1 MKLARRLSVI
11 EPSPTLAVSA
21 KAAKLKSEGIDVVS
35 FGAGE
40 PDFDT
45 PVHIKE
51 AAKKALDAG
60 ATKYTLVEGTVPLRK
75 AVAKWIG
82 DAHGFKIDPSEVIVS
97 SGAKQSIFNA
107 VLALIDEGDEVIIP
121 TPAWVSYNDIVKLAG
136 GRPVNVPT
144 KATENFQVRVE
155 DVAKAITPRTKMILV
170 CSPSNPTGA
179 IYDEETLRGLA
190 KLAVE
195 KNVWLM
201 TDDIYRT
208 LVYGDGKFFQPAT
221 IGPEVRAHTIIID
234 GVSKAFAM
242 TGWRVGFT
250 VAPKHVV
257 EAMATL
263 QGQSTTHAASVAQ
276 AAALA
281 AHRGPDRRAREDARR
296 VRQAPQGDGR
306 AAARD
311 PGRDV
316 RRAEGRVLR
325 LPEPVGVHR
334 QEDARGEEDRER
346 RAALRVA
353 DRGRAGRRRHG
364 LGVRRAGLRAAVVR
378 DLDEERRGGCAAVGG
393 GVAETDVARGGA
405 RSPGLVCSPAGRIA
419 RLGIGKRPPL
429 CCRLSKMLACG
440 KLG

>member
-1 MKLARRLSVI
+1 MKLARRLSVV

-21 KAAKLKSEGIDVVS
+21 KAAKLKAAGVDVVS

-45 PVHIKE
+45 PEHIKD

-75 AVAKWIG
+75 AVATWIG
-82 DAHGFKIDPSEVIVS
+82 KAHGFTIDPAEVIVS
-97 SGAKQSIFNA
+97 SGAKQSIYNA
-107 VLALIDEGDEVIIP
+107 VFALVDEGDEVIIP

-136 GRPVNVPT
+136 GRPINVPT
-144 KATENFQVRVE
+144 KAEENFQVRAE

-179 IYDEETLRGLA
+179 IYDESTLRALA

-195 KNVWLM
+195 KDLWLM

-221 IGPEVRAHTIIID
+221 ISPEVKAKTLIID

-250 VAPKHVV
+250 VAPKPVV

-281 AHRGPDRRAREDARR
+281 AIEGPTDELEKMRVEFDKRRKVMVARLREIPGVTCVEPKGAFYAFPDLSTFVGRKTPEGKTIENDVQLCEWLIEAAKVAVVMGSAFGAPGF
-296 VRQAPQGDGR
+296 VRLSYATSMKN
-306 AAARD
+306 
-311 PGRDV
+311 V
-316 RRAEGRVLR
+316 
-325 LPEPVGVHR
+325 
-334 QEDARGEEDRER
+334 EE
-346 RAALRVA
+346 
-353 DRGRAGRRRHG
+353 
-364 LGVRRAGLRAAVVR
+364 GVRRM
-378 DLDEERRGGCAAVGG
+378 
-393 GVAETDVARGGA
+393 AEAL
-405 RSPGLVCSPAGRIA
+405 P
-419 RLGIGKRPPL
+419 
-429 CCRLSKMLACG
+429 
-440 KLG
+440 KLT

>member
-1 MKLARRLSVI
+1 MKLARRLSVV

-21 KAAKLKSEGIDVVS
+21 KAAKLKAAGVDVVS

-45 PVHIKE
+45 PAHIKE

-75 AVAKWIG
+75 AVAAWIG
-82 DAHGFKIDPSEVIVS
+82 KAHGLTIDPGEVIVS
-97 SGAKQSIFNA
+97 SGAKQSIYNA
-107 VLALIDEGDEVIIP
+107 VFALIDEGDEVIIP

-144 KATENFQVRVE
+144 KAETNFQVRAE

-179 IYDEETLRGLA
+179 IYDESTLRALA

-195 KNVWLM
+195 NDLWLM

-221 IGPEVRAHTIIID
+221 ISPEVKAKTIIID

-250 VAPKHVV
+250 VAPKPVV

-263 QGQSTTHAASVAQ
+263 QGQSTTHAAAVAQ
-276 AAALA
+276 AAAQA
-281 AHRGPDRRAREDARR
+281 AIEGPTDALEMMRTEFDKRRKTMVARLREIPGVTCVEPKGAFYAFPDLSAFIGKKTPEGKKIENDVQLCEWLIEAAKVAVVMGSAFGAPGF
-296 VRQAPQGDGR
+296 VRLSYATSMKN
-306 AAARD
+306 
-311 PGRDV
+311 V
-316 RRAEGRVLR
+316 
-325 LPEPVGVHR
+325 
-334 QEDARGEEDRER
+334 EE
-346 RAALRVA
+346 
-353 DRGRAGRRRHG
+353 
-364 LGVRRAGLRAAVVR
+364 GVRRM
-378 DLDEERRGGCAAVGG
+378 
-393 GVAETDVARGGA
+393 AEAL
-405 RSPGLVCSPAGRIA
+405 P
-419 RLGIGKRPPL
+419 
-429 CCRLSKMLACG
+429 
-440 KLG
+440 KLT

>member
-1 MKLARRLSVI
+1 VKLARRLSVV

-21 KAAKLKSEGIDVVS
+21 KAAKLKAEGIDVVS

-51 AAKKALDAG
+51 AAKRALDAG

-82 DAHGFKIDPSEVIVS
+82 DAHGIKVEPSEVIVS

-107 VLALIDEGDEVIIP
+107 IFALIDEGDEVIIP

-144 KATENFQVRVE
+144 KAEENFQVRVE

-179 IYDEETLRGLA
+179 IYEEATLRGLA

-195 KNVWLM
+195 KDLWLM

-221 IGPEVRAHTIIID
+221 MGADVRAHTLIID

-250 VAPKHVV
+250 VAPKNVV
-257 EAMATL
+257 EAMATI
-263 QGQSTTHAASVAQ
+263 QGQSTTHAAAVSQ

-281 AHRGPDRRAREDARR
+281 AIEGPTDELEKMRVEFDKRRKVMVARLREIPGVTCVEPKGAFYAFPDLSAFI
-296 VRQAPQGDGR
+296 GR
-306 AAARD
+306 KTPEGKKIENDVQLCEWLIEAARVAVVMGSAFHA
-311 PGRDV
+311 PGFV
-316 RRAEGRVLR
+316 RLSYATSMKNV
-325 LPEPVGVHR
+325 
-334 QEDARGEEDRER
+334 EE
-346 RAALRVA
+346 
-353 DRGRAGRRRHG
+353 
-364 LGVRRAGLRAAVVR
+364 GVRRL
-378 DLDEERRGGCAAVGG
+378 
-393 GVAETDVARGGA
+393 AEALPR
-405 RSPGLVCSPAGRIA
+405 LV
-419 RLGIGKRPPL
+419 
-429 CCRLSKMLACG
+429 
-440 KLG
+440 

>member
-1 MKLARRLSVI
+1 MKLARRLSVV

-21 KAAKLKSEGIDVVS
+21 KAAKLKAAGVDVVS

-45 PVHIKE
+45 PAHIKD

-82 DAHGFKIDPSEVIVS
+82 DAHGFAVDPSEVIVS
-97 SGAKQSIFNA
+97 SGAKQSIYNA
-107 VLALIDEGDEVIIP
+107 VFALIDEGDEVIIP

-144 KATENFQVRVE
+144 RADENFQVRAE

-179 IYDEETLRGLA
+179 IYDEGTLRALA
-190 KLAVE
+190 KLAVD
-195 KNVWLM
+195 NNLWLM

-221 IGPEVRAHTIIID
+221 ISPEVRAHTIIID

-250 VAPKHVV
+250 VAPKPVV
-257 EAMATL
+257 EAMSTL
-263 QGQSTTHAASVAQ
+263 QGQSTTHAAAVAQ

-281 AHRGPDRRAREDARR
+281 ALEGPTDELEKMRVEFDKRRLVMTARLREIPGVKCVEPKGAFYAFPDLTSFIGKKTPEGKKIENDVQLCEYLIDAAK
-296 VRQAPQGDGR
+296 V
-306 AAARD
+306 
-311 PGRDV
+311 
-316 RRAEGRVLR
+316 
-325 LPEPVGVHR
+325 
-334 QEDARGEEDRER
+334 
-346 RAALRVA
+346 
-353 DRGRAGRRRHG
+353 
-364 LGVRRAGLRAAVVR
+364 AVVM
-378 DLDEERRGGCAAVGG
+378 GSAF
-393 GVAETDVARGGA
+393 GA
-405 RSPGLVCSPAGRIA
+405 PGFV
-419 RLGIGKRPPL
+419 
-429 CCRLSKMLACG
+429 RLSYATSMKNVEEGVKRMAEALP
-440 KLG
+440 KLK